1 MWQILGL
8 MSMVLLT
15 KAGPYTNNEQKQNKM
30 FSLFNKN
37 KIDEQD
43 FYFLKNVICI
53 LPTKWDFL
61 IKQINSRF
69 IIGKCKNKHYG
80 KGFYSLILNRE
91 YHDYSDYNY
100 PELVTLSGILI
111 WNKKRQEYVE
121 VQLDIS
127 FGTIIG
133 YYFNSKYS
141 SLDWHKVS
149 LNTLKENNYANH
161 SNGKK
166 DIIQMLSQK
175 LSPEEL
181 KKIDIG
187 DINELQIEGN
197 TYYTIK
203 NLNDG
208 DYMAINNT
216 GEVFIITHAPFEVK
230 KLYSSI
236 RAFLHQTL

>member
-1 MWQILGL
+1 

-37 KIDEQD
+37 KIEEQD

-69 IIGKCKNKHYG
+69 IIGKCKNKLYG
-80 KGFYSLILNRE
+80 KGFYNLVLNRE
-91 YHDYSDYNY
+91 YYDYSNYKY
-100 PELVTLSGILI
+100 PELVTLSGIYI
-111 WNKKRQEYVE
+111 WNKKKREYVE
-121 VQLDIS
+121 VQLYIS

-133 YYFNSKYS
+133 YYFNSKYNH
-141 SLDWHKVS
+141 LDWHKVS

-175 LSPEEL
+175 LSPEEQ